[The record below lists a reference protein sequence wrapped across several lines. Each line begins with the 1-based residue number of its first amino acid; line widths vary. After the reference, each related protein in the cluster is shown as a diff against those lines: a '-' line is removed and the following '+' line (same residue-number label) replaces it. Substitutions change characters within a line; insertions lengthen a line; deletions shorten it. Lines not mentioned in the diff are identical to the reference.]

1 MRGELRRSPSPGRL
15 VAAMC
20 AAELLT
26 MAGVFSFPAILPEL
40 ATEWDLTNT
49 GAGWINGIYFAG
61 YALAVPFLA
70 SLTDRVDARGIY
82 VAFATVASAASF
94 GFATIAQGFW
104 TALVFRALGGLG
116 LAGTFVPGLKAL
128 VDRLAEAR
136 QARAVSF
143 YTATFG
149 LGTSLSFF
157 ATGQIS
163 AALGWRWAF
172 AFAAGAAAL
181 GLVLAAAVL
190 GPRPPEPMEA
200 PPARLLDVRP
210 VLRNLEAMRYVLA
223 YSAHTWELFSF
234 RSWVVAF
241 LAFTLGRQPE
251 REGYWAPATVAAAAG
266 LVAMWA
272 NVGGAE
278 LALRFGRRRTITLV
292 MVGSALCAATAGLAA
307 RAPYSA
313 VALFCVLYASFAQGD
328 SAALHISTVQ
338 SASVDRRG
346 TTMAVQSLLGFV
358 TASLG
363 PLAVGVVLDAFGGG
377 QSVLSWAAAF
387 AAMGVASALGPVFL
401 PRTQPAAVRVQRS

>member
-1 MRGELRRSPSPGRL
+1 
-15 VAAMC
+15 
-20 AAELLT
+20 

-40 ATEWDLTNT
+40 ASEWDLTNT
-49 GAGWINGIYFAG
+49 RAGWINGIYFAG
-61 YALAVPFLA
+61 YTLAVPFLA
-70 SLTDRVDARGIY
+70 SLTDRVDARRIY
-82 VAFATVASAASF
+82 VAFAAVASLASV

-104 TALVFRALGGLG
+104 TALAFRALGGLG

-128 VDRLAEAR
+128 VDRLAETA

-163 AALGWRWAF
+163 ATLGWRWAF

-181 GLVLAAAVL
+181 GLVLAAAAL
-190 GPRPPEPMEA
+190 GPRPLGSEEA
-200 PPARLLDVRP
+200 PTARLLDIRP
-210 VLRNLEAMRYVLA
+210 VLRNREAMRYVLA

-241 LAFTLGRQPE
+241 LTFTLGLQPE
-251 REGYWAPATVAAAAG
+251 RGGYWAPTTVAAAAG

-278 LALRFGRRRTITLV
+278 LALRFGQRRTITLV
-292 MVGSALCAATAGLAA
+292 MFGSALCAATAGLAA
-307 RAPYSA
+307 QAPHTAA
-313 VALFCVLYASFAQGD
+313 VVFCVLYACLAQGD
-328 SAALHISTVQ
+328 SAALHIGTLQ
-338 SASVDRRG
+338 SASADRRG

-358 TASLG
+358 TASVG
-363 PLAVGVVLDAFGGG
+363 PLAVGVVLDSFGGG
-377 QSVLSWAAAF
+377 KSVLSWAAAF

-401 PRTQPAAVRVQRS
+401 PRGRSGVVSAPRLNERNAL